1 MKKYEYLLFDWD
13 GCLADT
19 LSVWLDVFRSVYAS
33 YGVHP
38 TDREITRQFGDWE
51 APKYFGIK
59 DVDGCMKQV
68 EKEVSAR
75 LRQIELFDGVKE
87 MLEELAKTK
96 QLALISTSKH
106 EMLASGLR
114 RNGITHCFKMVIGAD
129 DVKNH
134 KPHPESLEK
143 ALHGLGGTKDMAIM
157 IGDSR
162 KDLGA
167 AENMGIDSAL
177 IHTSAHELFYTLDEL
192 RAYNPTH
199 IARDYTELK
208 RILGSE

>member
-1 MKKYEYLLFDWD
+1 MKTYEYLLFDWD

-19 LSVWLDVFRSVYAS
+19 LSVWLRVFKKVYAQ

-38 TDREITRQFGDWE
+38 TDQEITRQFGDWE

-68 EKEVSAR
+68 EAEVAKGLKQVR
-75 LRQIELFDGVKE
+75 LFDGVKE
-87 MLEELAKTK
+87 MLEELATTK
-96 QLALISTSKH
+96 RLALISTSKRD
-106 EMLASGLR
+106 MLETGLKY
-114 RNGITHCFKMVIGAD
+114 NGIAHCFTTVIGAD
-129 DVKNH
+129 DVRHH

-143 ALHGLGGTKDMAIM
+143 ALKALGGTKDAAIM

-167 AENMGIDSAL
+167 AENAGIDSAL
-177 IHTSAHELFYTLDEL
+177 IHTPAHESFYALDEL
-192 RAYNPTH
+192 RKYNPTH
-199 IARDYTELK
+199 IARNYIELQQ
-208 RILGSE
+208 ILVGE